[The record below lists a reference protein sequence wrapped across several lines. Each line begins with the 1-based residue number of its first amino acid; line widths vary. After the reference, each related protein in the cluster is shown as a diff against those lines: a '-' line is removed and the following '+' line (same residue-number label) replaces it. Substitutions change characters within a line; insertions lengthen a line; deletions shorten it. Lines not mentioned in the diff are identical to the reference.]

1 MNYIIGDIHGNSAEL
16 EKLLASIKPQAND
29 RLIFL
34 GDYLDK
40 NSGTKRT
47 LDLLF
52 QLAETHDCVFIKGNH
67 DYVWEKYLIG
77 HDLERR
83 DFLLKFGGLETLK
96 EFSPEAERLLLEDD
110 VDAISVFLK
119 EYLDLLPRMKNY
131 AVVGSYLA
139 LHAGITEGQIDS
151 TPLIFDEINY
161 FLRPAHIPTDRKYLG
176 QYTLVAGH
184 THLSPEPVKLP
195 GYINI
200 DLGAGFG
207 KYLGAFCPETSQV
220 IRSDGEI
227 FDLG

>member
-1 MNYIIGDIHGNSAEL
+1 MNYTIGDIHGNSAEL
-16 EKLLASIKPQAND
+16 EKLLAFIKPQPQD

-47 LDLLF
+47 IDLLR
-52 QLAETHDCVFIKGNH
+52 QLAEAHDCVLIKGNH
-67 DYVWEKYLIG
+67 DYVWEKYLLG
-77 HDLERR
+77 HELQRR
-83 DFLLKFGGLETLK
+83 DFLLKYGGLETLK
-96 EFSPEAERLLLEDD
+96 EFSPEAERLLLEDN
-110 VDAISVFLK
+110 VDAISGFLK
-119 EYLDLLPRMKNY
+119 GYLDLLPRMQDY

-139 LHAGITEGQIDS
+139 LHAGITDEQMDS
-151 TPLIFDEINY
+151 TALVFGEPNY
-161 FLRPAHIPTDRKYLG
+161 FLRPERIPTDRKYLG
-176 QYTLVAGH
+176 KYTLVAGH

-200 DLGAGFG
+200 DLGAGYG

-220 IRSDGEI
+220 IRSDNKI